1 MKQYIIPENLLQ
13 MIDGY
18 CRSQMPV
25 QILAGLQGLAD
36 YIEPE
41 EDKKEDVVEPKGKEE
56 TE

>member
-1 MKQYIIPENLLQ
+1 MTQYIIPENLVH

-36 YIEPE
+36 HIEPE
-41 EDKKEDVVEPKGKEE
+41 EDKKEDVVEPKKEE